1 MRHLSNI
8 THILKENEI
17 NKSNEL
23 FNFAINFPIKNNNF
37 CYSSEELILFGEE
50 FNYKF
55 TIIVTVVSINI
66 VLLLGIIMFILRLIY
81 KKVFIYRED
90 DYKTTITINHMV

>member
-8 THILKENEI
+8 TDF
-17 NKSNEL
+17 NKSKVDL
-23 FNFAINFPIKNNNF
+23 NFLTHNMNYAIQNNNY
-37 CYSSEELILFGEE
+37 CYSSEELILFGED

-55 TIIVTVVSINI
+55 TIIVTIVSINI